1 MGLKTL
7 AVLSDGT
14 QYENQVLLRSEL
26 KHLQR
31 LSRRL
36 SRRKQGSH
44 RWLRVKA
51 QLARFHGRIAN
62 RRTDYLHKMTT
73 QIASAY
79 AVVGVEDLNVAGMLK
94 NHRLALS
101 LADASFGKIR
111 RQLTYKSDWFGGKVV
126 TVDRFY
132 PSSRL
137 CSVCGAIHHELTLED
152 REWTCQSCGALLD
165 RDLKAAVN
173 IEAEALW
180 LLNQTPVVATS
191 G

>member
-1 MGLKTL
+1 M
-7 AVLSDGT
+7 
-14 QYENQVLLRSEL
+14 LLRSDLAHL
-26 KHLQR
+26 KR
-31 LSRRL
+31 LNRRL
-36 SRRKQGSH
+36 SRRQQGSH
-44 RWLRVKA
+44 RWQRAKD

-73 QIASAY
+73 QIAYTY

-101 LADASFGKIR
+101 LADASFGEIR
-111 RQLTYKSDWFGGKVV
+111 RQLTYKSDWFGGRVV
-126 TVDRFY
+126 TIDRFY

-152 REWTCQSCGALLD
+152 REWKCQGCGAFHD
-165 RDLKAAVN
+165 RDHNAAVN
-173 IEAEALW
+173 IEAEALR
-180 LLNQTPVVATS
+180 LLNQPPVVATS